1 MIAVGLVQ
9 TPLQL
14 GAALLS
20 IGLFA
25 SIYHPVA
32 PP

>member
-20 IGLFA
+20 IGVFA
-25 SIYHPVA
+25 SIYLRSA